1 MSHDVRDEVISGVL
15 IVSNWK
21 PVTWCGRAGKWR
33 TKEVDLSWQKPAFII
48 PTMITVSHTS
58 TGTSPEHKHNGAMTH
73 THTHIYMGHYSAH
86 THTSKPTV
94 VLVRTRRLGMN
105 RTGPAAPEGGWA
117 CWAVTGSTTPAGPSS
132 GCWQVRRPTWRS
144 CEVVDHR
151 NLKVVPQIGMV
162 CPNVDAL
169 NISGTGVMFFFF

>member
-21 PVTWCGRAGKWR
+21 PMTWCGRAGKWR

-73 THTHIYMGHYSAH
+73 THAHLHGSLLGTH
-86 THTSKPTV
+86 THPN
-94 VLVRTRRLGMN
+94 RLSFLWG
-105 RTGPAAPEGGWA
+105 RGDSGWIERDQRLPKEVELAELSQEVQPLLGLPPDAGKFGGQREGPARLWITE
-117 CWAVTGSTTPAGPSS
+117 
-132 GCWQVRRPTWRS
+132 TWRWS
-144 CEVVDHR
+144 HKLGWFVQMWT
-151 NLKVVPQIGMV
+151 L
-162 CPNVDAL
+162 
-169 NISGTGVMFFFF
+169 